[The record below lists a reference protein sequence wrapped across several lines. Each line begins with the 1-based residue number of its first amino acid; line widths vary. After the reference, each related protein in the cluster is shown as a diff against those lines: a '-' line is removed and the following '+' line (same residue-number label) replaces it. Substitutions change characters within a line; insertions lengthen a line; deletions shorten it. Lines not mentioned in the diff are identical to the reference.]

1 MKTLCVALLTLFLC
15 PLALACDET
24 CKRTKAET
32 DNNIKFA
39 SYLNSKYCASTT
51 KGFVLQEIKSLQA
64 YRDKQ
69 LATAHRGGAKNI
81 RNFVMQRKDWL
92 SECDRYLE
100 LTSQGRVFYNKET
113 TDKIIGTMNE
123 LSDELQ
129 KIMKRPQNP
138 AENLELVVTPAA
150 GKFDLLFAQLE
161 DYKLM
166 LQRKG
171 LL

>member
-1 MKTLCVALLTLFLC
+1 MKELWVALLILLFC

-24 CKRTKAET
+24 YKRAKAET

-39 SYLNSKYCASTT
+39 SYLNSKYCSTTT
-51 KGFVLQEIKSLQA
+51 KGFALQEIKSLQA

-81 RNFVMQRKDWL
+81 RNFVMQRKEWL

-100 LTSQGRVFYNKET
+100 LTGQGRVFFNKEM
-113 TDKIIGTMNE
+113 TDRITSTMIA
-123 LSDELQ
+123 LSDDLK
-129 KIMKRPQNP
+129 KIMMRPQNP
-138 AENLELVVTPAA
+138 GENLDLVIAPAA
-150 GKFDLLFAQLE
+150 AKFDLLFTQLE
-161 DYKLM
+161 EYKLT

>member
-1 MKTLCVALLTLFLC
+1 MKTLCVALLTLLLS

-51 KGFVLQEIKSLQA
+51 KGFILQEIKSLQA

-69 LATAHRGGAKNI
+69 LSTAHRGGAKNI

-100 LTSQGRVFYNKET
+100 LTGQGRVFYNKET
-113 TDKIIGTMNE
+113 TDKITGTMNE

-138 AENLELVVTPAA
+138 AENLELVIAPAA